1 MLINKYSYSWIVVEA
16 YFFLAKRTKQLLFEP
31 IINTF
36 LMELMWT
43 SKCFHHLTSLKIIQA
58 NCTWISIVC
67 FIICLLLARSTS
79 LPYSRTLYRLFAT
92 VLFLFFV
99 LKTWYRVYDVF
110 YFFLRM
116 DNLSILIN
124 IQVIF
129 SFISIIFIC
138 IAVIVKIKVLT
149 IKSAIYIDSNIW
161 WTPTSKLRAIYILR
175 NSIEEKLLI
184 CTIIACLKLI
194 VLLIWSWILTVLSKK
209 LLSIHI
215 HLNLWILLKL
225 IKDILHIIHY
235 IWNINY
241 IVWILRLLIVIL
253 RSSISLSLLVV
264 SCILTVYYVSYVCQ
278 IRNTI

>member
-1 MLINKYSYSWIVVEA
+1 M
-16 YFFLAKRTKQLLFEP
+16 
-31 IINTF
+31 
-36 LMELMWT
+36 
-43 SKCFHHLTSLKIIQA
+43 
-58 NCTWISIVC
+58 
-67 FIICLLLARSTS
+67 
-79 LPYSRTLYRLFAT
+79 
-92 VLFLFFV
+92 
-99 LKTWYRVYDVF
+99 
-110 YFFLRM
+110 
-116 DNLSILIN
+116 
-124 IQVIF
+124 
-129 SFISIIFIC
+129 
-138 IAVIVKIKVLT
+138 T
-149 IKSAIYIDSNIW
+149 IKSAIYIYSNIW
-161 WTPTSKLRAIYILR
+161 WTPTSKLRAIYVLR

-184 CTIIACLKLI
+184 CTIISCLKLI

-235 IWNINY
+235 IWNIYY